1 MIVGGEENDDSR
13 SAKLILDIMTYC
25 DGTMDIID
33 LAEKLNIYAVN
44 LIPILDSLKEDNLI
58 EQVDPS

>member
-1 MIVGGEENDDSR
+1 
-13 SAKLILDIMTYC
+13 MTYC